1 MAESGARRR
10 CTTSRVDA
18 EILDSD
24 LVYAGRVWDVRSD
37 TVRYGDGE
45 IVRQY
50 VDHPGAAAIVAVD
63 DEERVLLIQ
72 QYRHPIRHR
81 DWEIPAGLLD
91 IAGESPLETAQ
102 RELVEEADLTAA
114 DWEPLLSIFTT
125 PGGNDEVVHVFLAR
139 GLSPVGT
146 AHAREAEEADI
157 RVEWIPLQDAVT
169 GVLKGRLRNGILA
182 VGVLAAAEAIRRGR
196 RPERQETDVQLERA
210 VDAYLRHI
218 SIERGLSDH
227 TVAAYRAT
235 CPATSTGSPSAASVI
250 RAT

>member
-1 MAESGARRR
+1 MAEVQTGAEALQDEP
-10 CTTSRVDA
+10 VDA
-18 EILDSD
+18 EVIESE
-24 LVYAGRVWDVRSD
+24 LVYSGRVWDVRSD

-63 DEERVLLIQ
+63 DQDRVLLIQ

-91 IAGESPLETAQ
+91 IAGESPLQTAQ
-102 RELVEEADLTAA
+102 RELVEEADLRAA

-139 GLSPVGT
+139 GLSPVGS

-169 GVLKGRLRNGILA
+169 GVLQGRLRNGILA
-182 VGVLAAAEAIRRGR
+182 VGLLAAAERLRRSG
-196 RPERQETDVQLERA
+196 
-210 VDAYLRHI
+210 H
-218 SIERGLSDH
+218 
-227 TVAAYRAT
+227 
-235 CPATSTGSPSAASVI
+235 
-250 RAT
+250 